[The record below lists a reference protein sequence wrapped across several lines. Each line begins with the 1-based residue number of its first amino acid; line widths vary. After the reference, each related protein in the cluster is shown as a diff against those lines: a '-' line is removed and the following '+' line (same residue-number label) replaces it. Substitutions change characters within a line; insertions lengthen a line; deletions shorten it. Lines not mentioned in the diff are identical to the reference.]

1 MHLPTILP
9 GGIVLDPH
17 DRHAQQLQAHAQ
29 RLGLDPLHVMRAR
42 LVGQPD
48 TYLVMQ
54 WPRPV
59 FQHPSAAVVAAHLD
73 SMAQA
78 QLEKC
83 TDMC

>member
-17 DRHAQQLQAHAQ
+17 DTHAQQLQAHAQ
-29 RLGLDPLHVMRAR
+29 RLGLDTLHVMRAR
-42 LVGQPD
+42 LVGHTP

-59 FQHPSAAVVAAHLD
+59 FQHPSVDVVAAHLD

-78 QLEKC
+78 QER
-83 TDMC
+83 

>member
-1 MHLPTILP
+1 MLP

-17 DRHAQQLQAHAQ
+17 DAHAQQLQEHAQ
-29 RLGLDPLHVMRAR
+29 RLGLHDLHIMRAR
-42 LVGQPD
+42 LAGHAL

-54 WPRPV
+54 WPHPV

-78 QLEKC
+78 QREC
-83 TDMC
+83 CISMCS